1 MNVGEM
7 MCLSVDCSFVLPVFI
22 KNLFNRNLRQKK
34 ELLLL
39 WVAAMAPCL

>member
-1 MNVGEM
+1 MLHDV
-7 MCLSVDCSFVLPVFI
+7 LSAACSLVLSVFI
-22 KNLFNRNLRQKK
+22 KNLFTQNLHQKK

>member
-1 MNVGEM
+1 M
-7 MCLSVDCSFVLPVFI
+7 MVLSPASSFVLPVFI
-22 KNLFNRNLRQKK
+22 KNVFTQNLRQKK

>member
-1 MNVGEM
+1 MLW
-7 MCLSVDCSFVLPVFI
+7 LSPTFSFVLAVFI
-22 KNLFNRNLRQKK
+22 KNLFTQNLRQKK